1 MMKKMVEIAYRA
13 YSKKADE
20 IEKGFITNENIEWVT
35 DHLMLRELTN
45 EELSN
50 MWKTIDEYFKELTA
64 ELDENGNVVAWKPY
78 TKETSFAMDTDS
90 AWKEVVNVEA
100 RRRKAEGTL

>member
-1 MMKKMVEIAYRA
+1 MMKKMVEMVYRA

-35 DHLMLRELTN
+35 DHLMLKELTN
-45 EELSN
+45 EELSD
-50 MWKTIDEYFKELTA
+50 MWKTIDEYFTELIA

-78 TKETSFAMDTDS
+78 TNEIAFAMDTDS